1 MKQTLFNTVVF
12 LKRPNVI
19 NRLILFGGSLLILFL
34 FFIPDLK
41 FNLQM
46 KNPPKMTI
54 EEIKNSNKENLP
66 RYINIDGGQLLEAT
80 LSIDSVQNL
89 AYQSFNY
96 VEESHIKKGDTT
108 LSAIY
113 YPIYSVKEIKE
124 NPKKTASEITSYVV
138 IKESKITKGEL
149 VDNKYFKQPTFKLN
163 GRFSG
168 TSINE
173 ENLSL
178 LNESGYNISKDAII
192 LEKGSTPVSL
202 TTSIIGTIILS
213 IVSILM
219 FLALMPMSL
228 LHKMFNVEQEIVRI
242 Q

>member
-1 MKQTLFNTVVF
+1 MKQTLFNIVVF

-19 NRLILFGGSLLILFL
+19 NRLILLGGSVLILTL

-54 EEIKNSNKENLP
+54 EEIKNSDKENLP
-66 RYINIDGGQLLEAT
+66 RYINIEGGQLLEAT
-80 LSIDSVQNL
+80 SSIDSTQNL
-89 AYQSFNY
+89 TYQSFNY
-96 VEESHIKKGDTT
+96 VEESRIKKGDTT

-113 YPIYSVKEIKE
+113 YPIYSIKEIKS
-124 NPKKTASEITSYVV
+124 NPTKTASEITSHVV
-138 IKESKITKGEL
+138 IKETKVTKDEL
-149 VDNKYFKQPTFKLN
+149 VDSKYFKQPTFKLN

-168 TSINE
+168 ISIDE
-173 ENLSL
+173 ESLNLL
-178 LNESGYNISKDAII
+178 TESGYNISKDAII
-192 LEKGSTPVSL
+192 LEKGSIPISL

-213 IVSILM
+213 IASVLL

-228 LHKMFNVEQEIVRI
+228 LHKIFNIEQEIVRM